1 VTIILPGE
9 VPVMGPVLAVLG
21 AGVSRGFIYLDPGRH
36 HVTFVMLHTVMI
48 DQITEFFIIIEFDE
62 DFLYSEKESNKET
75 NWNLLGLTLCGS
87 SNYLRALA
95 TSSIGAV
102 QRYPSHAGS
111 TVGVS
116 NNDSPHKV

>member
-1 VTIILPGE
+1 MTIILPGE